1 MFVKICGLCSDEHV
15 QVAVGAGADAVGF
28 VFADSVRRIEPGHA
42 ARLTN
47 KVPDTVK
54 KVAVMLHPSNE
65 EWQEVLRD
73 FTPDVLQTD
82 AEDFAEL
89 DVPEEI
95 SCWPVYR
102 ENKRVTVPLFRVTV
116 PFVYEGAQS
125 GTGEV
130 VDWTAAAEIAQR
142 GNMILAGG
150 LGVSNVTE
158 AIATTRPFGVDVSS
172 GVETAPGQKDSGLIR
187 EFISAAKAA
196 GNNL

>member
-1 MFVKICGLCSDEHV
+1 MFVKICGLSSEEHV
-15 QVAVGAGADAVGF
+15 RVAIDAGADAVGF
-28 VFADSVRRIEPGHA
+28 VFADSVRQVMPGHA
-42 ARLTN
+42 AEIAT
-47 KVPDTVK
+47 KVPDTIK
-54 KVAVMLHPSNE
+54 KVAVMLHPSDE

-89 DVPEEI
+89 DVPAEI
-95 SCWPVYR
+95 DCWPVYR
-102 ENKRVTVPLFRVTV
+102 ENKRVTVPLLRVTV

-125 GTGEV
+125 GAGEV